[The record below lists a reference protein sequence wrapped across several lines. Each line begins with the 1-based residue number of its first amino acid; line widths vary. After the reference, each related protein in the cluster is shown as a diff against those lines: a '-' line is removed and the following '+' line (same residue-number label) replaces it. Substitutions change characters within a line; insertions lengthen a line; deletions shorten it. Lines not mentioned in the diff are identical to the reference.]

1 MNSKCMSSY
10 NRWNVASVYKDNAHP
25 KILDAKLIAPM
36 FAALG
41 ECVSGQGIN
50 AVEDWWLE
58 KIKHDISYQRFTV
71 QGPHAIQYENQFMVK
86 HYFDSV
92 YARLPALTGTIDNTY
107 EHFRPYPKC
116 EFQHWW
122 DIQVQEVFGASFWNI
137 ETEYWRSLRTLEE
150 REANK
155 HPNRS
160 NRWVPHRLEEIRKKR
175 IFYFAKPNWKEE
187 DKSETP
193 LPTERRGGDI
203 PYEYLSPFT
212 FSSNASVLPLVIE
225 SFEIRLRNPTT
236 NAVLPLLNQGEVDK
250 NSNRA
255 KASKAK
261 YPENPKHIEVRSV
274 LGEISDEEWRDYKE
288 NLTDEGILVAK
299 GYEKMDLEAD
309 AYVEILFKSPLGNRC
324 VFVRVTKAY
333 INEDVRHG
341 DDDYGQLEALQMD
354 FMVEDIQQMVS
365 GEEEGGRL
373 FPYSFQFFPNL
384 KWSQFEDVYT
394 GVNYYAPKQSR
405 LGIMNWIKL

>member
-1 MNSKCMSSY
+1 MSSY
-10 NRWNVASVYKDNAHP
+10 NRWNVASVFKDNAHP
-25 KILDAKLIAPM
+25 KILDARLIAPM

-92 YARLPALTGTIDNTY
+92 YARLPTLTGTIDNTY
-107 EHFRPYPKC
+107 EHFRPYPQC

-122 DIQVQEVFGASFWNI
+122 DIQVQEVIGGSWNTEI
-137 ETEYWRSLRTLEE
+137 EYWRSLRTPEE

-160 NRWVPHRLEEIRKKR
+160 NRWVPNRLEEIRKKR

-187 DKSETP
+187 DKAETP

-203 PYEYLSPFT
+203 PFEYLSPFT
-212 FSSNASVLPLVIE
+212 FSIDSDRSNKHRVVSPKRNPNTA
-225 SFEIRLRNPTT
+225 FEIRLRNPTT
-236 NAVLPLLNQGEVDK
+236 NAVLPFLLHGEQDP
-250 NSNRA
+250 NSEVA
-255 KASKAK
+255 KRTNATKQI
-261 YPENPKHIEVRSV
+261 YLRSV
-274 LGEISDEEWRDYKE
+274 LGEISDEEWRDYRE
-288 NLTDEGILVAK
+288 NMTKEGILVSK

-309 AYVEILFKSPLGNRC
+309 AYVEILSKFHLERLHW
-324 VFVRVTKAY
+324 FVRVTKAY

-354 FMVEDIQQMVS
+354 FMVADIQKMVS
-365 GEEEGGRL
+365 GEDEGGRL
-373 FPYSFQFFPNL
+373 FPYSFQFFPHL

>member
-1 MNSKCMSSY
+1 M
-10 NRWNVASVYKDNAHP
+10 
-25 KILDAKLIAPM
+25 
-36 FAALG
+36 
-41 ECVSGQGIN
+41 
-50 AVEDWWLE
+50 
-58 KIKHDISYQRFTV
+58 
-71 QGPHAIQYENQFMVK
+71 
-86 HYFDSV
+86 
-92 YARLPALTGTIDNTY
+92 
-107 EHFRPYPKC
+107 
-116 EFQHWW
+116 
-122 DIQVQEVFGASFWNI
+122 
-137 ETEYWRSLRTLEE
+137 
-150 REANK
+150 
-155 HPNRS
+155 
-160 NRWVPHRLEEIRKKR
+160 
-175 IFYFAKPNWKEE
+175 
-187 DKSETP
+187 
-193 LPTERRGGDI
+193 
-203 PYEYLSPFT
+203 
-212 FSSNASVLPLVIE
+212 
-225 SFEIRLRNPTT
+225 
-236 NAVLPLLNQGEVDK
+236 
-250 NSNRA
+250 
-255 KASKAK
+255 
-261 YPENPKHIEVRSV
+261 RSV

-309 AYVEILFKSPLGNRC
+309 AYVEILFKSPLGNPC